1 MSDILSS
8 FYKTYYHYN
17 KAINS
22 NNNFL
27 TPHNR
32 LRVKTDN
39 AARNLSQHG
48 IYLSENNTL
57 LISRKNFKPLTLNK
71 KIEIKNYKSIDNDN
85 ENQNINLNSEENRL
99 TSKFDKDK
107 DKNNLYLIER
117 QPEKYFSLKTGN
129 KLLLKKNDHI
139 FNKKEKFKLRQNI
152 KANIKTLII
161 NKNNNL
167 KSRNAFHDFSLSKS
181 GLNNNPTYSS
191 NNNPTTTSIFS
202 YSQNQD
208 NKTFYKTIKKDK
220 KNKNLFYKETK
231 KEKIKNK
238 IEAEKIIK
246 ELLSLKTQK
255 DIKSYY
261 IKKDYAKSIEEA
273 EKNEANEKFSIN
285 NCIDPLTYIKFNLS
299 NYPKNNDLFKSF
311 ETQLIVLGN
320 QKYRNDLLA
329 GVNAYKNDCVK
340 YEDLRGP
347 IGYDKN
353 KINEKKRN
361 KVIKKMK
368 MNYIGKKGL
377 IFSNR
382 LYKRKYIKK
391 KDFEFDDNFKEIK
404 KVLYKNLNKYDTNFK
419 YDKGNKVNIEVNKN
433 DIKALKTID
442 SQTEFVIH
450 DKDEMVKFSHR
461 FLSFDEKINKLLL
474 KTRNTKNYLF
484 KRSEEHHKIKKKI
497 DQLHEDI

>member
-1 MSDILSS
+1 MSDILSN

-17 KAINS
+17 KTINT

-27 TPHNR
+27 TPHNK

-39 AARNLSQHG
+39 TARNLSPHG

-57 LISRKNFKPLTLNK
+57 LISRKNKFKPLTLNK
-71 KIEIKNYKSIDNDN
+71 KIKIQNYKSIENDIN
-85 ENQNINLNSEENRL
+85 NQNKNLNLEENKMTTSNYNQNILNL
-99 TSKFDKDK
+99 
-107 DKNNLYLIER
+107 IAP
-117 QPEKYFSLKTGN
+117 QPEKCFSYKKRN
-129 KLLLKKNDHI
+129 KLLLKKNENI
-139 FNKKEKFKLRQNI
+139 LNKEEKLKLKQNI

-161 NKNNNL
+161 NKNNNI
-167 KSRNAFHDFSLSKS
+167 KSRNVLYDFSLSKS

-191 NNNPTTTSIFS
+191 NNNPTITSIFS

-208 NKTFYKTIKKDK
+208 NKTFYKTIKNEK
-220 KNKNLFYKETK
+220 KNNNNLFYKETK
-231 KEKIKNK
+231 KEKINNK
-238 IEAEKIIK
+238 IEAEKITK
-246 ELLSLKTQK
+246 ELLSLKTKK

-261 IKKDYAKSIEEA
+261 IKKDYAKAIEEA
-273 EKNEANEKFSIN
+273 ENNEVIEKFSIN

-299 NYPKNNDLFKSF
+299 NHPKNNDLFKSF
-311 ETQLIVLGN
+311 ETQIMVLGN

-329 GVNAYKNDCVK
+329 GVNEYKNNCVK

-361 KVIKKMK
+361 EIIKKMK

-377 IFSNR
+377 IFSSR
-382 LYKRKYIKK
+382 LFKK
-391 KDFEFDDNFKEIK
+391 KFCKKNDLEFDDNFKDIK
-404 KVLYKNLNKYDTNFK
+404 KLLYKNLNKYETNIKFNNEK
-419 YDKGNKVNIEVNKN
+419 KDNIEVDKN
-433 DIKALKTID
+433 DIKTLKKID
-442 SQTEFVIH
+442 SHAEFVIQ
-450 DKDEMVKFSHR
+450 DKDEMIKFSHR

-474 KTRNTKNYLF
+474 KTRNTTNYLF
-484 KRSEEHHKIKKKI
+484 KRSQEHHKIKKKI